1 MEGNK
6 QLQGPKP
13 NRRINLSPG
22 FFKAFV
28 HSQQFSGILL
38 LVCTLFSLLVTNY
51 IDQSFLPHLWH
62 TSFGFELGKF
72 HFIKPLEFWINDGLM
87 GIFFLLVGLEIKREF
102 VNGELAGFKKASL
115 PLAAALG
122 GMLLPA
128 FIYLLFNHHSPQA
141 SGWGIPMATDIA
153 FALGILSL
161 AGDRVPLGLKV
172 FLTALAVVDDLGAIV
187 VIALFYTSNFAIAA
201 LLKAGLVLLLL
212 VVMNRLKVKVVILYL
227 IAGIFLWYFVLQ
239 SGIHATI
246 AGVLLALCIPISD
259 KPDESM
265 LHKMELDL
273 HEPVNFLIMPLFA
286 LCNTSILINAEIW
299 AEIPSKLIHGIQWG
313 LIIGKPV
320 GILLFSYLVIKA
332 RWSVLPQGVNW
343 RMMTGAGLLAGIGF
357 TMSIFISMLAFND
370 LQRIEGAKIAVL
382 IASTLSGLLG
392 LLWFRWMVSKS

>member
-1 MEGNK
+1 
-6 QLQGPKP
+6 
-13 NRRINLSPG
+13 
-22 FFKAFV
+22 
-28 HSQQFSGILL
+28 
-38 LVCTLFSLLVTNY
+38 
-51 IDQSFLPHLWH
+51 
-62 TSFGFELGKF
+62 
-72 HFIKPLEFWINDGLM
+72 
-87 GIFFLLVGLEIKREF
+87 
-102 VNGELAGFKKASL
+102 
-115 PLAAALG
+115 
-122 GMLLPA
+122 
-128 FIYLLFNHHSPQA
+128 
-141 SGWGIPMATDIA
+141 MATDIA

-392 LLWFRWMVSKS
+392 LLWFRWMVRKS